1 MKGSALLNFFLPLLI
16 LLTIILFIGFE
27 EDPNNAEKSD
37 KDIAMELLEDIT
49 FNTPPRISIL
59 HNEQFVDKQ
68 ARIRYNTLILKT
80 DEEYLPKS
88 PKNPDNSANALEI
101 LQENLPDYN
110 FGNPVSD
117 KASYSHL
124 LIGNAEWTISLL
136 HTDRGYF
143 SKWVKKVDVHQLLN
157 EPL

>member
-1 MKGSALLNFFLPLLI
+1 MKGSALLNFFLPVLI
-16 LLTIILFIGFE
+16 LLTILLFVGLK
-27 EDPNNAEKSD
+27 EDPNEEKSE
-37 KDIAMELLEDIT
+37 KDIVMELLEDIT
-49 FNTPPRISIL
+49 FNTPLRVNIL
-59 HNEQFVDKQ
+59 FNEQFVDKKS
-68 ARIRYNTLILKT
+68 RIRYNTLIVKT

-101 LQENLPDYN
+101 LHESLPDYN
-110 FGNPVSD
+110 FGIPVSD

-124 LIGNAEWTISLL
+124 LIGNAEWTISSL
-136 HTDRGYF
+136 HTDRGHF